1 MSAQNLH
8 ASVLKHFTAVDD
20 PRLDRRK
27 LHQLPDILF
36 ITLCG
41 IICGADNWVMVEQFG
56 KGRQTWFKEL
66 LELPNGIPS
75 HDTFGDVFAAIDTE
89 QFSQCFSNWVK
100 DLTTYSGDA
109 QVIAIDGKTLRRSAD
124 KASKKAAVH
133 MVSAWAQSNAL
144 VPGQVKVNDKSNE
157 ITAIPRLLKLIDITN
172 CVVTIDAMGCQS
184 AIAEQIIAQG
194 GDYALSLK
202 GNQGTLHDDV
212 RQWFDSKPAP
222 PTSSE
227 DLDAGHGRIE
237 QRRLRVSDDIAW
249 LVDRHPHW
257 KGLKSI
263 IAVEAERY
271 IGENVQRETRYF
283 ISSLGSDNPKRLAQV
298 IRAHWAV
305 ENSLHWTLDV
315 GFDEDRSR
323 ARQGNSAANL
333 AIVRHVAL
341 NLLKGE
347 CSNKVGIQ
355 TKRARAAWDQEY
367 LMKVMASF

>member
-36 ITLCG
+36 ITLCAV
-41 IICGADNWVMVEQFG
+41 ICGADNWVMVEQFG
-56 KGRQTWFKEL
+56 KSKKTWFKEL

-89 QFSQCFSNWVK
+89 QFSQCFSSWVK
-100 DLTTYSGDA
+100 DLTAYNSDT
-109 QVIAIDGKTLRRSAD
+109 QVIAIDGKTLRRSAN
-124 KASKKAAVH
+124 KASNKAAIH

-144 VPGQVKVNDKSNE
+144 VLGQVKVDDKSNE
-157 ITAIPRLLKLIDITN
+157 IRAIPRLLKLIDITN

-184 AIAEQIIAQG
+184 AIAEQIIEQG
-194 GDYALSLK
+194 GHYALSLK

-212 RQWFDSKPAP
+212 RQWFESKPAP
-222 PTSSE
+222 PTSSKH
-227 DLDAGHGRIE
+227 LDAGHGRIE

-271 IGENVQRETRYF
+271 IGDNVQ
-283 ISSLGSDNPKRLAQV
+283 
-298 IRAHWAV
+298 
-305 ENSLHWTLDV
+305 
-315 GFDEDRSR
+315 
-323 ARQGNSAANL
+323 
-333 AIVRHVAL
+333 
-341 NLLKGE
+341 
-347 CSNKVGIQ
+347 
-355 TKRARAAWDQEY
+355 
-367 LMKVMASF
+367 